1 MHTVHIW
8 FCSWGVPRYVLLRYP
23 KFVTRVRSS
32 NFDRC
37 HSFLLALSAAGSARK
52 RPHFE
57 SLWYDAPVC
66 IIFMEPHSMWLGVAE
81 STSHSQLEGRGAC
94 SPDAELANHRHRRY
108 ISPWCILYIF
118 DFVLEGCPVMSCC
131 GTPNLSLAFAR
142 QILTAATPF
151 FIWASKQNRMVL

>member
-1 MHTVHIW
+1 MKCFKGLRIDK
-8 FCSWGVPRYVLLRYP
+8 SDEYEPLSSQPRYVLLRYP

-66 IIFMEPHSMWLGVAE
+66 IIIMELDEKWLGVAE
-81 STSHSQLEGRGAC
+81 STSHSQLESRGAC
-94 SPDAELANHRHRRY
+94 SPDAELANPRRRRDN
-108 ISPWCILYIF
+108 SPWCILYIF
-118 DFVLEGCPVMSCC
+118 NFEFLTD
-131 GTPNLSLAFAR
+131 NYLSANIHGVAAFGYNA
-142 QILTAATPF
+142 IHYITNT
-151 FIWASKQNRMVL
+151 SKLQ